1 MATMTTGSPCVVS
14 STGNDMDC
22 DQQQQKTTST
32 GRCDGGGGGRHRCR
46 QSIEDI
52 IHVVD
57 GHIRE
62 ERLLEAARLLRQI
75 EQQQQQQ
82 NDDNDDDNDDDGSS
96 RYVLTDAHRRL
107 LHTADV
113 IERSVQEMLSSP
125 EDDEGGED
133 DNDEE
138 EAGNNDGD
146 GWTKQGESH
155 GEHDFTIY
163 YKVDTSDSGSAK
175 LTCRIESPIPQS
187 LLVPLLSILNESDL
201 YHTWIPSWQRP
212 FRLGID
218 SSKQLLHDTRGHQI
232 IQVLCNVP
240 WPLSKREALFD
251 VQAVDD
257 IASRGFIIAKMRT
270 VTEEMAKLDL
280 PSTFTVPDVTPGTER
295 AEFDGSVLFRA
306 CPVDHPCYESA
317 RNKTRQEED
326 EEEDLVLVQFSMFF
340 DAHMTM
346 VPQSMI
352 NFITRSAIGVV
363 WSMLLNVAEQ
373 VRDGTRREHCD
384 VIARKADFY
393 EWVVQRVGVLLE
405 MNRQKNEN
413 KCCTENTP
421 EEETT
426 GTKVTR
432 EEASSDNTTSIRS
445 PSSFQKSNH
454 RRPKID
460 DPSRSAPTTA
470 TFDSQ
475 QQQQNSDSTKPWT
488 LQEVLQMSI

>member
-1 MATMTTGSPCVVS
+1 MTTGSPCVVS

-22 DQQQQKTTST
+22 DQQQVKTTSA
-32 GRCDGGGGGRHRCR
+32 GRCGGGGRRRRRRR

-52 IHVVD
+52 MHVVD

-62 ERLLEAARLLRQI
+62 ERLLEAARLLHQI
-75 EQQQQQQ
+75 EQQQQIDDEG
-82 NDDNDDDNDDDGSS
+82 NDDEEDNDDDGSR

-113 IERSVQEMLSSP
+113 IEHSVQEMLSSP
-125 EDDEGGED
+125 DDDGGGRGEED
-133 DNDEE
+133 
-138 EAGNNDGD
+138 EAGNNSQK

-155 GEHDFTIY
+155 GDHDFTIY